1 MPIEGIY
8 KYFLADLW
16 KKNNIWFWK
25 RQVAFHKREASGMKD
40 RGCGEHYVLE
50 IVQLSLI
57 RVTGACWGIMENN
70 ASEKTSPYNFKAT
83 D

>member
-1 MPIEGIY
+1 
-8 KYFLADLW
+8 
-16 KKNNIWFWK
+16 
-25 RQVAFHKREASGMKD
+25 MKD

-57 RVTGACWGIMENN
+57 RVTGTCWGIMENN